1 MVKLQA
7 SSIHAKC
14 FRDRF
19 RTRKIVYGFHS
30 LKSSVIAI
38 WLWLFIC
45 CKKKKKKKKCFSFE
59 KIFMFFTEYKL
70 FAEKNVFIWKK
81 SFILQTEKNFFYRG
95 KYMWNCKKIIYL
107 IWEIFFIQKMLVLQM
122 KYKSF
127 LYIHSAKKIFL
138 IIKNS
143 FVKTSWWTQ

>member
-45 CKKKKKKKKCFSFE
+45 CKKKQKKNVFLLKKYLCFLQNIHYLQKKMFLYGKKALYCKLKKTFFTEENICETAKKLYISFE
-59 KIFMFFTEYKL
+59 KYFLYRKCLCYKWNINL
-70 FAEKNVFIWKK
+70 SYI
-81 SFILQTEKNFFYRG
+81 FILQKKFF
-95 KYMWNCKKIIYL
+95 W
-107 IWEIFFIQKMLVLQM
+107 
-122 KYKSF
+122 S
-127 LYIHSAKKIFL
+127 
-138 IIKNS
+138 
-143 FVKTSWWTQ
+143 